1 MVFGGRRKAE
11 KEKEDNIGRRKIFFC
26 GEEKNGDGKVRKY
39 LAKEDIYFLGK
50 KKKKGNIWR
59 RKIFF
64 CGEEE
69 KQKRKFIQ

>member
-1 MVFGGRRKAE
+1 MGGEEKLRRK
-11 KEKEDNIGRRKIFFC
+11 RKVILIFFN

-39 LAKEDIYFLGK
+39 LAKEDIHFLGK